1 MEVRTPLLNA
11 QRTKQRL
18 TTTEQV
24 SIYKYLKNSCHITR
38 VVIGQWQFLFF
49 GKDRMHTW
57 RTSPNFHYKKFSL
70 LCV

>member
-24 SIYKYLKNSCHITR
+24 SIYKYLEK
-38 VVIGQWQFLFF
+38 
-49 GKDRMHTW
+49 
-57 RTSPNFHYKKFSL
+57 L
-70 LCV
+70 LSYNVRCNWSMAVFIFR